1 MASNLSNKKSNKRLS
16 GQTSI
21 QSFFKTTKAKV
32 GSNDENQDDQVVQ
45 NTETRRVVQTNGDDG
60 QVVTTTLEDDDCG
73 SGRKAQSDKV
83 GRQRHARAS
92 ANKKKH
98 LNSVLVS
105 SDDDE
110 EEGASSGSEYAAS
123 IDEEEEDMDL
133 DDFVVDEDEEA
144 EEEIIDDDE
153 MEKNRKKTPRT
164 TGAGNSKKKKASPV
178 AKTPAAATTAG
189 RVEMTP
195 YSDFKTPKS
204 SYTEKLKASLESPM
218 TGGSLVG
225 TPEQALKFSQRESE
239 RFPFLQPD
247 KIKDKKMRSPS
258 DPNYD
263 PTTLYIPPNWFKT
276 NKISEGQKQW
286 WEFKSQNFDSVL
298 MFKVGKFY
306 ELYEMDAH
314 IGAECLG
321 LSYMKGDQ
329 PHVGFPEV
337 GYAQMAE
344 RLARAGHRVSVV
356 EQVETPEM
364 LAARNAERKKSGLKR
379 DTVVKR
385 EKVAVVSRAT
395 MTDGDMVQSSTT
407 SDSDYLA
414 CIVDSTTEDS
424 GCSVGFIAVD
434 VASARVILGQFKD
447 DELRSHLRA
456 VLTALKPVEV
466 VIPRDAA
473 HLSAASRKV
482 IKGILR
488 NPLFDERPV
497 GDDEDNFYTASLFWK
512 LLKSEEYFQEES
524 AIPEVLQRIKS
535 SMDKYTALCLA
546 LGGMLA
552 SLKRNLC
559 DKWVMCCSKFQSIE
573 DVLGRLGRCASS
585 DTDQSGSDS
594 VASTIS
600 TMTLDGA
607 ALENLE
613 ILENGDGGVAGTLL
627 GSLDHCVTPFGRRRL
642 REWLCRPLFQ
652 VRDII
657 RRQDAIRDLMEVGE
671 EAAGMAR
678 KMLSGVTD
686 IERAIVRLC
695 ASGLGVGSLRESS
708 RVILYEDVSKKK
720 IKSIL
725 ATLSDLRKTVDA
737 VKSFS
742 SLELQSDFLRSL
754 VAPGSFPDVE
764 TPLENLM
771 NAVDW
776 KLAEETGRIQPA
788 EGTDAAYDA
797 AQANVKKAQHD
808 LDKYLESLQSDIKNG
823 SKVLRFTSLNKEAYV
838 LEAPDSV
845 SVPSSWES
853 IQGKKGVKRYMTD
866 ELKKLSLAMS
876 HAIEEKEVA
885 QAQILQHVTAKF
897 ASYKDLWLAAVDSI
911 ANLDSLMSLAR
922 AAMCSDGIMCRPEF
936 IEHPEASPDTA
947 PVFRAT
953 SLRHPAG
960 ISGVGAGGFV
970 PNDVHLGGEASPF
983 MLLTGPNMGGKSTIM
998 RQVCLATI
1006 AAQIGAWVPAEHL
1019 ALSPVDAVFVRMGAK
1034 DHIMLGQSTFFIEL
1048 SETAAALHRA
1058 TKHSLVALD
1067 ELGRGTATVDG
1078 SSIASSVLQYLSHT
1092 VKCRG
1097 IFATHYHNVAESFED
1112 DAHVALKHMACTVR
1126 ESSDG
1131 SGVDDVIFLY
1141 QLTAGAC
1148 PKSYGANVAKLAGL
1162 PIDVVSRAATISS
1175 RLDHGASS
1183 HQQYSHLS
1191 LFDKAS
1197 QACKRPEPK
1206 ETLVSLQARI
1216 NNELV

>member
-1 MASNLSNKKSNKRLS
+1 MQAKEEAHIRQVVATQEDGRGNGR
-16 GQTSI
+16 
-21 QSFFKTTKAKV
+21 KAEDDKV
-32 GSNDENQDDQVVQ
+32 GS
-45 NTETRRVVQTNGDDG
+45 RR
-60 QVVTTTLEDDDCG
+60 
-73 SGRKAQSDKV
+73 A
-83 GRQRHARAS
+83 ARAA

-105 SDDDE
+105 SDE
-110 EEGASSGSEYAAS
+110 EDEGASSGSEYAAS
-123 IDEEEEDMDL
+123 IDDEEEDMDL
-133 DDFVVDEDEEA
+133 DDFVVEDDEDDEVV
-144 EEEIIDDDE
+144 DDDE
-153 MEKNRKKTPRT
+153 VEEKKKTTRSTRT
-164 TGAGNSKKKKASPV
+164 GNSKQKKDSPV

-195 YSDFKTPKS
+195 SSDFKTPKS
-204 SYTEKLKASLESPM
+204 SYTHKLKESLDSPM
-218 TGGSLVG
+218 TGGSLMG
-225 TPEQALKFSQRESE
+225 TPEQVLKFSQRESE

-247 KIKDKKMRSPS
+247 KIRDRKMRSPS
-258 DPNYD
+258 DPKYD
-263 PTTLYIPPNWFKT
+263 PTTLYIPPSWFKT

-298 MFKVGKFY
+298 LFKVGKFY

-314 IGAECLG
+314 VGAECLG

-344 RLARAGHRVSVV
+344 RLARAGHRVCVV

-379 DTVVKR
+379 DTVVRR

-395 MTDGDMVQSSTT
+395 MTDGDMVQSSAT

-414 CIVDSTTEDS
+414 CIVDSTTGDS
-424 GCSVGFIAVD
+424 DCSVGFIATD

-447 DELRSHLRA
+447 DGLRSHLRA
-456 VLTALKPVEV
+456 ILTALKPVEV
-466 VIPRDAA
+466 VIPRDAS

-488 NPLFDERPV
+488 NPRIDERPV
-497 GDDEDNFYTASLFWK
+497 GEDDDNFYTASLFWK
-512 LLKSEEYFQEES
+512 LIQSEEYFQEES
-524 AIPEVLQRIKS
+524 AIPEVLKS
-535 SMDKYTALCLA
+535 IQASTDKYETLCLA

-552 SLKRNLC
+552 SLKRDLC

-573 DVLGRLGRCASS
+573 DVLGQLGRCASS
-585 DTDQSGSDS
+585 DKDKSGSDTMGATS
-594 VASTIS
+594 I

-613 ILENGDGGVAGTLL
+613 ILENGDGGIAGTLM

-652 VRDII
+652 IKDIKS
-657 RRQDAIRDLMEVGE
+657 RQDAVNDLMEVAE

-725 ATLSDLRKTVDA
+725 ATLSDIRKTVDA

-808 LDKYLESLQSDIKNG
+808 LDVYLESVQSEIKNG
-823 SKVLRFTSLNKEAYV
+823 SKVLRYTSLNKEAYV

-866 ELKKLSLAMS
+866 ELKNLSLAMN

-885 QAQILQHVTAKF
+885 QTQILQHVTAKF
-897 ASYKDLWLAAVDSI
+897 ASYKDLWLEAVDCI

-936 IEHPEASPDTA
+936 IDHSEKSSDTA

-983 MLLTGPNMGGKSTIM
+983 ILLTGPNMGGKSTIM

-1092 VKCRG
+1092 VTCRG
-1097 IFATHYHNVAESFED
+1097 IFATHYHNVAESFEED
-1112 DAHVALKHMACTVR
+1112 DHVALKHMACTVR

-1141 QLTAGAC
+1141 QLTDGAC

-1162 PIDVVSRAATISS
+1162 PIDVVSRAATISN
-1175 RLDHGASS
+1175 RLDHAASS
-1183 HQQYSHLS
+1183 SQQYNHLS
-1191 LFDKAS
+1191 LFDRAS
-1197 QACKRPEPK
+1197 RACKGPEPK
-1206 ETLVSLQARI
+1206 ETLVSLQACI
-1216 NNELV
+1216 NTELA